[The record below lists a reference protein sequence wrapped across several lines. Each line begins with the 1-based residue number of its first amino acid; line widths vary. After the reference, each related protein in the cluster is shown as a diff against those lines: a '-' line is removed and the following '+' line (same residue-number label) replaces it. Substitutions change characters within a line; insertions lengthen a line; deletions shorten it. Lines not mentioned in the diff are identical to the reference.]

1 MAKLTITD
9 PKTPIK
15 YSAIPQTST
24 LALPLSLAT
33 QKGQA
38 ISSFAQAVATIQ
50 QDLHQIEDEN
60 QLNEVL
66 PSIVT
71 GIQKAFETWSKSTD
85 LTNGPK
91 KFEENSVD

>member
-1 MAKLTITD
+1 MAKLTIAD

-15 YSAIPQTST
+15 YSTIPQTST

-33 QKGQA
+33 QKGAA
-38 ISSFAQAVATIQ
+38 ITSFAQAVSTIQ
-50 QDLHQIEDEN
+50 KDLHQIEDEN

-66 PSIVT
+66 PSVVT
-71 GIQKAFETWSKSTD
+71 GIQKAYEKWSKSTD

-91 KFEENSVD
+91 EFEKEFE